1 MMSILANNDVDY
13 VPEISD
19 YVSTCLTANVLHF
32 SLDCSFEFSCG
43 LWGVLIDPV
52 VKVSP
57 HEKIKRA

>member
-1 MMSILANNDVDY
+1 MTSILVNYDVGS

-19 YVSTCLTANVLHF
+19 YVCTCLTAYALHF

-52 VKVSP
+52 FKVSP
-57 HEKIKRA
+57 QEKIKWA